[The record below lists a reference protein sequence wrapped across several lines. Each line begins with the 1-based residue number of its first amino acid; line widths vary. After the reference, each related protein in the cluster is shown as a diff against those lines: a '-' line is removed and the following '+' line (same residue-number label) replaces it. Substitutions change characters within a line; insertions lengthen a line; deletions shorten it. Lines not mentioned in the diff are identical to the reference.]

1 MKKFTET
8 YKIDNKVSLDEF
20 EEHIQEKLK
29 DIDGHII
36 DECCG
41 CCGCCCGEPKCSSSC
56 CIEEPTKI
64 PISFYNENDVISA
77 LKTDAKVRTLFNID
91 NQFNCDRF
99 RSTEANNFI
108 KNEPLYFTETMG
120 LVSPQHISGDPRFN
134 QFVKNLA
141 KKHGLECTVVLSE
154 CTGQVTVFALKH
166 TGSNGKECSIKNSL
180 MEIYNLLES
189 IDEHEEVVN
198 SSCTDVAIDNL
209 DDVYTFSLAIYI
221 DNVYLAQLQQGYI
234 IK

>member
-8 YKIDNKVSLDEF
+8 YKIEDKVSLDGFDES
-20 EEHIQEKLK
+20 IKDRLK
-29 DIDGHII
+29 EIDGMLIS
-36 DECCG
+36 ECC
-41 CCGCCCGEPKCSSSC
+41 CCCPKSTCSATCSDTCVDSQVGQL
-56 CIEEPTKI
+56 
-64 PISFYNENDVISA
+64 PIVFFNENDVISA
-77 LKTDAKVRTLFNID
+77 LKTDAKVMTLFNIT

-99 RSTEANNFI
+99 RSAEARAFVNS
-108 KNEPLYFTETMG
+108 EPLYFTDTMG

-134 QFVKNLA
+134 QFVKNLV
-141 KKHGLECTVVLSE
+141 KKHGLECPVVLSE

-221 DNVYLAQLQQGYI
+221 DNVYLAQLQQRYT